1 MQGARALLTRGT
13 EAMQEQ
19 WRDVVRALG
28 TDAVRDAALMQET
41 DAGTWL
47 VAGDRL
53 GS

>member
-1 MQGARALLTRGT
+1 MLTRGT
-13 EAMQEQ
+13 EAMQDSEQ

-47 VAGDRL
+47 VAAY
-53 GS
+53 

>member
-1 MQGARALLTRGT
+1 MLTGGT

-19 WRDVVRALG
+19 WRGAVRALG

-41 DAGTWL
+41 DAGAWL

-53 GS
+53 SS